1 MKDCKPVGTPMCT
14 GLKLTKEDESK
25 EVDQTLYR
33 SMIGKLQYV
42 VHTRLDIA
50 LPVGIV
56 ARFLAKPR
64 EYHMMAIK
72 RIMRY
77 LKGTED
83 YGLWHKFGAN
93 LDLKVFTDA
102 DWVENFDD
110 KKSTSGGA
118 FFLGK
123 RLVSWIRKKKNC
135 TSQSTAE
142 AEYVA
147 TTVNC
152 SNIIW
157 FKQLLEVMKVEIK
170 ELVIMFCD
178 NTSATN
184 ISKNPVMHSKTKHIA
199 IKYHFFRELVQDKE
213 IRLEY
218 VHTKEQIADIFTKP
232 LPKDA
237 FFYLR
242 GKLGVTPL
250 SEVH

>member
-1 MKDCKPVGTPMCT
+1 
-14 GLKLTKEDESK
+14 
-25 EVDQTLYR
+25 
-33 SMIGKLQYV
+33 
-42 VHTRLDIA
+42 
-50 LPVGIV
+50 
-56 ARFLAKPR
+56 
-64 EYHMMAIK
+64 MAIK

-83 YGLWHKFGAN
+83 YGLWYKFGGN

-102 DWVENFDD
+102 DWAGNLDD
-110 KKSTSGGA
+110 RKSTSGGA

-123 RLVSWIRKKKNC
+123 RLVSWTSKKQNC

-147 TTVNC
+147 TAVNC
-152 SNIIW
+152 SNIVW
-157 FKQLLEVMKVEIK
+157 FKQLLEGTKMEIK
-170 ELVIMFCD
+170 EPIVMFCD
-178 NTSATN
+178 NTSAIN
-184 ISKNPVMHSKTKHIA
+184 ISKNPVMFIA
-199 IKYHFFRELVQDKE
+199 IKYHFVRELVQDKE

-218 VHTKEQIADIFTKP
+218 VHTKEQIADIFTNS

-237 FFYLR
+237 FLYLR